1 MESESASSNRRF
13 KVKEKNKM
21 KQELLKKIEEKS
33 IVVGVVGLGYVGLP
47 LAVEKAKAGFKTI
60 GFDVQDEKVKLVN
73 EGHNYIGDVVDS
85 DLKELVENKML
96 TATTDFSFVKDVD
109 FVAICV
115 PTPLDAHQQ
124 PDISYVKSSTEA
136 ISKYLT
142 KGTMVV
148 LESTT
153 YPGTTEE
160 LIKPILEEGSGLKC
174 GEDFYLGFSPE
185 RVDPGNLIYKT
196 KNTPKVVGAIGKDA
210 TEVIATMYR
219 AVLEGDVYE
228 VSSPAIAEME
238 KILENTYRNINIGLV
253 NELTMLCNKLGI
265 SMWEVVDAA
274 KTKPYGFQAFYPG
287 PGLGGHCIPLDPYYL
302 SWKAREYG
310 FHTSMI
316 ESSMMI
322 NDQMPEYC
330 VERASKILNRHA
342 KAMNGA
348 KVLVVGVAYKQDIDD
363 YRESPA
369 LRVIEVLKREMAN
382 VEFYDPWISEYKYKG
397 EKHQGL
403 KEISPEIIASYD
415 LIMIT
420 AAHTNVDYDMI
431 QKSAVA
437 IFDTKNVMKNIANRE
452 NIEVL

>member
-1 MESESASSNRRF
+1 M
-13 KVKEKNKM
+13 KNN
-21 KQELLKKIEEKS
+21 LIKKINNKDM
-33 IVVGVVGLGYVGLP
+33 IVAVIGLGYVGLP

-60 GFDVQDEKVKLVN
+60 GFDVQEEKVNLVN
-73 EGHNYIGDVVDS
+73 AGHNYIGDVVDS
-85 DLKELVENKML
+85 DLKKLVEAGML
-96 TATTDFSFVKDVD
+96 SATTDFSFVKDVD
-109 FVAICV
+109 FIAICV
-115 PTPLDAHQQ
+115 PTPLDKHQQ
-124 PDISYVKSSTEA
+124 PDISYVKNSTIEIA
-136 ISKYLT
+136 KHMT

-160 LIKPILEEGSGLKC
+160 LIKPLLEEGSGLKC

-185 RVDPGNLIYKT
+185 RVDPGNKEFKT

-210 TEVIATMYR
+210 TETISAMYR

-228 VSSPAIAEME
+228 VSSPAVAEME

-253 NELTMLCNKLGI
+253 NELAILCDKMGI
-265 SMWEVVDAA
+265 SLWEVIDAA

-302 SWKAREYG
+302 SWKAREFG

-322 NDQMPEYC
+322 NDKMPEYC
-330 VERASKILNRHA
+330 VERAMRILNRHK
-342 KAMNGA
+342 KALNGA
-348 KVLVVGVAYKQDIDD
+348 KVLVLGVAYKQDIDD

-369 LRVIEVLKREMAN
+369 IPVIDILKENGAD
-382 VEFYDPWISEYKYKG
+382 VEFFDPYISSF
-397 EKHQGL
+397 
-403 KEISPEIIASYD
+403 KENGVVMEGIPAIDADIIAQYD
-415 LIMIT
+415 LVMIT
-420 AAHTNVDYDMI
+420 CGHTNVDYDMI
-431 QKSAVA
+431 QKNAKA
-437 IFDTKNVMKNIANRE
+437 IFDTKNVMQGIVNRE

>member
-1 MESESASSNRRF
+1 MKTKLIQKIVNRD
-13 KVKEKNKM
+13 
-21 KQELLKKIEEKS
+21 
-33 IVVGVVGLGYVGLP
+33 IVVSVVGLGYVGLP

-60 GFDVQDEKVKLVN
+60 GFDVQEEKVNLVN

-85 DLKELVENKML
+85 DLKKLVEAGML
-96 TATTDFSFVKDVD
+96 SATTDFSFVKDVD
-109 FVAICV
+109 FIAICV
-115 PTPLDAHQQ
+115 PTPLDKHQQ
-124 PDISYVKSSTEA
+124 PDISYVKNSTIEIA
-136 ISKYLT
+136 KHMT

-160 LIKPILEEGSGLKC
+160 LIKPLMEEGSGLKC

-185 RVDPGNLIYKT
+185 RVDPGNKQFKT

-210 TEVIATMYR
+210 TETISAMYR

-228 VSSPAIAEME
+228 VSSPAVAEME

-253 NELTMLCNKLGI
+253 NELAILCDKMGI
-265 SMWEVVDAA
+265 SLWEVIDAA

-302 SWKAREYG
+302 SWKAREFG

-322 NDQMPEYC
+322 NDKMPEYC
-330 VERASKILNRHA
+330 VERAMRILNAHK
-342 KAMNGA
+342 KALNGA
-348 KVLVVGVAYKQDIDD
+348 KVLVLGVAYKQDIDD

-369 LRVIEVLKREMAN
+369 IPVIDILKENGAD
-382 VEFYDPWISEYKYKG
+382 VEFFDPYISSF
-397 EKHQGL
+397 
-403 KEISPEIIASYD
+403 KENGIVMEGIPSIDGDIIAQYD
-415 LIMIT
+415 LVMIT
-420 AAHTNVDYDMI
+420 CGHTNIDYDMI
-431 QKSAVA
+431 QKNAKA
-437 IFDTKNVMKNIANRE
+437 IFDTKNVMQGIANRE

>member
-1 MESESASSNRRF
+1 
-13 KVKEKNKM
+13 M
-21 KQELLKKIEEKS
+21 KQLLQKKIEHRNV
-33 IVVGVVGLGYVGLP
+33 IVGVVGLGYVGLP

-60 GFDVQDEKVKLVN
+60 GFDIQSEKVELVN

-85 DLKELVENKML
+85 DLEKLVSDGML
-96 TATTDFSFVKDVD
+96 SATTDFSFVKDVD
-109 FVAICV
+109 FIAICV
-115 PTPLDAHQQ
+115 PTPLDEHQQ
-124 PDISYVKSSTEA
+124 PDISYVKNSTIEIA
-136 ISKYLT
+136 KYMT

-160 LIKPILEEGSGLKC
+160 LIKPLLEEGSGLKC

-185 RVDPGNLIYKT
+185 RVDPGNKEFKT

-210 TEVIATMYR
+210 TEVISAMYR

-228 VSSPAIAEME
+228 VSSPAVAEME

-253 NELTMLCNKLGI
+253 NELAILCEKMNI
-265 SMWEVVDAA
+265 SLWEVIDAA

-302 SWKAREYG
+302 SWKAREFG

-316 ESSMMI
+316 ESSMII
-322 NDQMPEYC
+322 NDKMPEYC
-330 VERASKILNRHA
+330 VERAMRILNDHK
-342 KAMNGA
+342 KALNGA
-348 KVLVVGVAYKQDIDD
+348 KVLVLGVAYKQDIDD

-369 LRVIEVLKREMAN
+369 IPVIDLLKENGAA
-382 VEFYDPWISEYKYKG
+382 VEFYDPYIKSYKENG
-397 EKHQGL
+397 VVVTGL
-403 KEISPEIIASYD
+403 DSIDGNVVASYD
-415 LIMIT
+415 LVMVT
-420 AAHTNVDYDMI
+420 CGHTNVDYNMI
-431 QKSAVA
+431 QQNAAA
-437 IFDTKNVMKNIANRE
+437 IFDTRNAMQHIENRE